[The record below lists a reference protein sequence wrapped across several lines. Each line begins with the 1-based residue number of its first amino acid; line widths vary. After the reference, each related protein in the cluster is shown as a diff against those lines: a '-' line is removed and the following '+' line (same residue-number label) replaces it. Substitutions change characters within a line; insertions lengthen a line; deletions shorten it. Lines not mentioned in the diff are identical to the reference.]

1 MSDRM
6 SAGIYAAELARAE
19 QRLSDGSALM
29 RRLISRHGPCALSPN
44 WRRTP
49 YESLVRAAAYQQL
62 HGKAAEAILNRFIA
76 LFPETR
82 FPTPEGVLG
91 ASEDELRSA
100 GLSRQKIASIRD
112 IAQKASVGIVPL
124 KRAEISRCDNDEII
138 RRLTQVRGVGPWT
151 VEMLLIFTLG
161 RLDVLP
167 VDDYGVRSGYSKA
180 SRRKLPVSPGELREI
195 GRKWAP
201 YRSVAAWYFWREA
214 GD

>member
-1 MSDRM
+1 M
-6 SAGIYAAELARAE
+6 SAEIFAGELANAE
-19 QRLSDGSALM
+19 RRLSTASALM
-29 RRLISRHGPCALSPN
+29 RRLIARHGPCTLSPN
-44 WRRTP
+44 WRRSP
-49 YESLVRAAAYQQL
+49 YESLVRAVAHQQL
-62 HGKAAEAILNRFIA
+62 HGKAAETILNRFIA
-76 LFPETR
+76 LFPDSR

-91 ASEDELRSA
+91 ASEEQLRSA

-112 IAQKASVGIVPL
+112 IAQKTSEGLVPK
-124 KRAEISRCDNDEII
+124 KRSEIKQSSNDDII

-167 VDDYGVRSGYSKA
+167 VDDYGVRSGFAKA
-180 SRRKLPVSPGELREI
+180 SRRQLPPTPGDLREI

-214 GD
+214 DA